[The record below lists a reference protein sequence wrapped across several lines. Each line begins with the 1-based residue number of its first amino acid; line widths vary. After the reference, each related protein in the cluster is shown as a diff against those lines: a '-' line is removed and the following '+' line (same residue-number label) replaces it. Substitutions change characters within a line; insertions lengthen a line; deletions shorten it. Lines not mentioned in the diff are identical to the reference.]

1 MRRLFTKAGP
11 SMLMFRFLGEMRMAR
26 KKISSTEL
34 VWLFHEK
41 LKEFDD
47 HPQHGI
53 SVAIVPE
60 DKGEWRAVTT
70 RNVKTK
76 RPLWAGRVQLV
87 EKRLRKD
94 FSLIAD

>member
-1 MRRLFTKAGP
+1 
-11 SMLMFRFLGEMRMAR
+11 MAR

>member
-1 MRRLFTKAGP
+1 
-11 SMLMFRFLGEMRMAR
+11 MAR
-26 KKISSTEL
+26 KKIACTDL
-34 VWLFHEK
+34 IWLFHER

-47 HPQHGI
+47 YPLHGI
-53 SVAIVPE
+53 SVAIVPK
-60 DKGEWRAVTT
+60 DNGEWRAITT

-94 FSLIAD
+94 FSLTVD